1 MMFEMDACNPAG
13 CLDEIWMRV
22 KINIARWDKINLVL
36 KAKLEF
42 LG

>member
-1 MMFEMDACNPAG
+1 MMSEVYACNIAG
-13 CLDEIWMRV
+13 CLDEIWIRV
-22 KINIARWDKINLVL
+22 KKNIASWDKINLEL

>member
-1 MMFEMDACNPAG
+1 MMSEMDACNHAG
-13 CLDEIWMRV
+13 CLDEIWIRV
-22 KINIARWDKINLVL
+22 KINIARWDKINLEL